1 MTPPSRSPRH
11 HSRFV
16 REHRQLA
23 RLTAKLRRTFD
34 TVERLQA
41 KITQLLL
48 RSGS

>member
-1 MTPPSRSPRH
+1 MTPASRSSRH
-11 HSRFV
+11 DSRFL
-16 REHRQLA
+16 REHRQLT

-41 KITQLLL
+41 KISQLLL